1 MQIETIFNYFDDPS
15 FSIRDKKSFEFL
27 LNALNKI
34 KSSNFQQLFYNL
46 IFKKWN
52 NVSNQIEFINFL
64 INLNQ
69 TELFNFKNAPRKVKK
84 INDFLSPVKFYLKID
99 KQKCLNLLCRY
110 LELSGFNRNPNQTF

>member
-1 MQIETIFNYFDDPS
+1 LQIETIFNYFDDPT

-34 KSSNFQQLFYNL
+34 KSTNFQQLFYNL

-52 NVSNQIEFINFL
+52 NDLNQIEFINFL

-69 TELFNFKNAPRKVKK
+69 TELFNFKNAQRKVKK
-84 INDFLSPVKFYLKID
+84 INDFLGPVNFI
-99 KQKCLNLLCRY
+99 
-110 LELSGFNRNPNQTF
+110 